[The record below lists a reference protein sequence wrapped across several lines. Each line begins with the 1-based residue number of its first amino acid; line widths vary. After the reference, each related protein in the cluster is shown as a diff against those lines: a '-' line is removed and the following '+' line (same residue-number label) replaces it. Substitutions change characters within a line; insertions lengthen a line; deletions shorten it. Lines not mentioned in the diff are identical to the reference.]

1 MEVAVAYHWMN
12 SHLVRSACSR
22 STGGRS
28 PLPCNILYRAFR
40 VQGILAAT
48 QSTGREDTREVG
60 DTGKVGIAMTAIYP
74 RQVVGGTCCKV
85 LAPALQIFVKRKPI
99 LSHAIWLRVNTR
111 LNVTV
116 RRWRD
121 VRVMNRTGR
130 SSVVVVFLVQV
141 FLSKTQVEFFLLK
154 VYICFFPLA
163 RLFQHLLR
171 QR

>member
-28 PLPCNILYRAFR
+28 PLPCNILYCAFR

-85 LAPALQIFVKRKPI
+85 LAPALQMEVEGCP
-99 LSHAIWLRVNTR
+99 
-111 LNVTV
+111 
-116 RRWRD
+116 RD
-121 VRVMNRTGR
+121 E
-130 SSVVVVFLVQV
+130 QDW
-141 FLSKTQVEFFLLK
+141 QVE
-154 VYICFFPLA
+154 CSSRFPCPSLP
-163 RLFQHLLR
+163 LQDPS
-171 QR
+171 